1 MAIQEFRA
9 TTIKSAALKSDG
21 AGIFAGGQ
29 FVVVARFDGADAAR
43 YEYRQYIK
51 GTAIL
56 QQGSF
61 SGSPASMDN
70 WVAKPGSA
78 PEDGKDLFLIPGG
91 LPTSFREDGLIRN
104 GRNERFGYRA
114 NAPVLRQGIEDRY
127 LPDQVTGAEYRLRD
141 TWGLRAPTR
150 RVGLR
155 LMIDIV
161 YKGAIIDRQNLD
173 QVVRT
178 LHWGVHL
185 DVIVT

>member
-1 MAIQEFRA
+1 M
-9 TTIKSAALKSDG
+9 
-21 AGIFAGGQ
+21 
-29 FVVVARFDGADAAR
+29 VVARFDAADAAR

-51 GTAIL
+51 GTAIM

-61 SGSPASMDN
+61 GGTPASMDN
-70 WVAKPGSA
+70 WVAKPA
-78 PEDGKDLFLIPGG
+78 TVPEDGKDLFLIPGG
-91 LPTSFREDGLIRN
+91 LHTSFREDGLIRY
-104 GRNERFGYRA
+104 GKKEYFGYRSS
-114 NAPVLRQGIEDRY
+114 NAALRQGIEDRY
-127 LPDQVTGAEYRLRD
+127 LPDQPTGSEYRLRD

-155 LMIDIV
+155 LMIDLI
-161 YKGAIIDRQNLD
+161 YKGAIIDRQNFD

>member
-1 MAIQEFRA
+1 MAILEFRA
-9 TTIKSAALKSDG
+9 TTTKSAALNREG

-29 FVVVARFDGADAAR
+29 FVVVARFDAADAAR

-51 GTAIL
+51 GTAIM

-61 SGSPASMDN
+61 GGTPASMDN
-70 WVAKPGSA
+70 WAIKPA
-78 PEDGKDLFLIPGG
+78 TVPEDGKDLFLIPGG
-91 LPTSFREDGLIRN
+91 LHTSFREDGLVRV
-104 GRNERFGYRA
+104 GRKEYFGYRA
-114 NAPVLRQGIEDRY
+114 NKGMYQPGLEDRY

-161 YKGAIIDRQNLD
+161 YEGAIIDRQNFD

-178 LHWGVHL
+178 LH
-185 DVIVT
+185 